1 MGVRAGPGWGE
12 ELHRQ
17 DELLAWHRLK
27 LWPRSPTHHYD
38 MSHPQHPR
46 DPQCNCQHLLSHSV
60 RAFAGFDT
68 LPSVQP
74 LFPTCRSSTGCTSPL
89 PLLLG
94 LLHTLLG
101 QRGLPPQLPNGS
113 ELRPAHTVT
122 VHQGGTQ
129 DEGAPEAEV
138 GARGGR
144 SCFRTQSQHPCPA
157 RTQLCKKATIVH
169 GHGGS
174 PSSNDNKPGGAVRH
188 VPHLP
193 QASSAWK
200 REQPKLWRVWSQP
213 GTAELRR
220 RLQYKPSWR
229 VP

>member
-1 MGVRAGPGWGE
+1 MCAPPPYMGRPLLDYRCQDHGPVRHRGE
-12 ELHRQ
+12 AFLSTCYTLRPLRHFSETSFVQ

-60 RAFAGFDT
+60 RAFPGFDT

-74 LFPTCRSSTGCTSPL
+74 LLPTWRGSTGCTSPL

-94 LLHTLLG
+94 LLHTLLS

-113 ELRPAHTVT
+113 ELRPAHPVT

-144 SCFRTQSQHPCPA
+144 SCF
-157 RTQLCKKATIVH
+157 
-169 GHGGS
+169 
-174 PSSNDNKPGGAVRH
+174 
-188 VPHLP
+188 
-193 QASSAWK
+193 
-200 REQPKLWRVWSQP
+200 
-213 GTAELRR
+213 
-220 RLQYKPSWR
+220 
-229 VP
+229 